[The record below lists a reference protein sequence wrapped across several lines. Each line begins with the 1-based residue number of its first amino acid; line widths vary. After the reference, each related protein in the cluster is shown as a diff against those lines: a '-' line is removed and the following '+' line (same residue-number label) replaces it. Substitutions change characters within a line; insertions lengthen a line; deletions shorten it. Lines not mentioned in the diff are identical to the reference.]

1 MKKIIILL
9 ALMGLF
15 AFQAQAQSEKEAI
28 KKAINTMFDGMR
40 AGDSAMVHS
49 VIMDDVVFQRVTKN
63 REGNSLVVTSNFQDF
78 LNAVGTPHEEVWDEQ
93 IEFGS
98 ILIDGDLASVWT
110 PFKFYRGE
118 TFSHCG
124 VNSFQL
130 YKTDQGWKIFH
141 LVDTS
146 RPDNCAME

>member
-1 MKKIIILL
+1 MKKKIILL

-28 KKAINTMFDGMR
+28 KEAINTMFNGMR

-63 REGNSLVVTSNFQDF
+63 RDGESVVVTSDFQNF

>member
-1 MKKIIILL
+1 MRKKIILL
-9 ALMGLF
+9 ALIGLF

-63 REGNSLVVTSNFQDF
+63 RQGKSVVVTNNFQDF

-146 RPDNCAME
+146 RPDNCTME

>member
-1 MKKIIILL
+1 MKKKIILL
-9 ALMGLF
+9 ALTGLF

-28 KKAINTMFDGMR
+28 KEAINTMFNGMR

-63 REGNSLVVTSNFQDF
+63 RDGESVVVTSDFQNF